1 MVGEGAVSAGL
12 PDARS
17 RGGQDGASRRNKT
30 LLSAVMSVRLPVA
43 GLAAIGIVFCMLQRR
58 HGQPG
63 PEDQD

>member
-1 MVGEGAVSAGL
+1 M
-12 PDARS
+12 S
-17 RGGQDGASRRNKT
+17 RGGQDSASRRNKT
-30 LLSAVMSVRLPVA
+30 LLSAVVSVRLPVA